1 VPWVE
6 LGGPIQCGRL
16 LPGLTGPPPA
26 DQAQYPTWPYLGRMS
41 AMRRAPKVSFSRLGP
56 DSGPEVLL
64 VHGIGVSR
72 RYFAPLARE
81 LSSTH
86 QVMTPDLP
94 GFGDSSRPRPALTIT
109 EQAVALEAALQL
121 EGRAGMILVGHSM
134 GTQVVTELAARNPGL
149 ARGLILIGP
158 VVEPP
163 NRSALPQIWR
173 LIRDLPREPFQ
184 VNALVLSDYV
194 RGGVRSFAGSLP
206 QMLHYPLAD
215 RLTAVT
221 APVLLVRGDRDP
233 IASSSFL
240 RTLAAAAAGDADIVQ
255 IPSAGHVAMAVR
267 PDLVAQLCRRPWHLN
282 KQS

>member
-1 VPWVE
+1 
-6 LGGPIQCGRL
+6 
-16 LPGLTGPPPA
+16 
-26 DQAQYPTWPYLGRMS
+26 MS
-41 AMRRAPKVSFSRLGP
+41 SIAAAPEVSFHVLGP
-56 DSGPEVLL
+56 DSGPDVLL

-86 QVMTPDLP
+86 RVMTPDLP

-109 EQAVALEAALQL
+109 EQAVALETALDL
-121 EGRAGMILVGHSM
+121 KTRTGMTLIGHSM
-134 GTQVVTELAARNPGL
+134 GTQVVTELAVRNPGL

-163 NRSALPQIWR
+163 NQSVVRQVWR
-173 LIRDLPREPFQ
+173 LIRDLPREPLRI
-184 VNALVLSDYV
+184 NALVLSDYV

-215 RLTAVT
+215 RLAEVA

-233 IASSSFL
+233 IASRSFL
-240 RTLAAAAAGDADIVQ
+240 RTLAAVAAGEAEIVE
-255 IPSAGHVAMAVR
+255 IPGAGHVAMAIR
-267 PDLVAQLCRRPWHLN
+267 PDLVAMLCRRPWPL
-282 KQS
+282 SSP